1 MLIDDSAADVL
12 YFSPSLNCRT
22 ERKSHDGKNEV
33 AAFASCVVRV
43 RGRVPVPHRGGGGLL
58 AADLPAVIDGTLT
71 LTVAA
76 GVTETYEAALPAA
89 TTLVKTGPGTA
100 ILKAATT
107 AFAGRVDIREGTLTL
122 ADREAAGS
130 NTKIEVTGDAATLH
144 LNFPRPSGASQSQAF
159 FTGHD
164 VTIRGQGVDGKGAFR
179 YTATTEPPNANDDSM
194 LDTLTLSG
202 DAAIAIPSR
211 FGIKDALNLNGYTLA
226 RVDGTDAWMWYSPS
240 CQINAG
246 IISNAVG
253 IVRIQ
258 WMPAFTAPD
267 ETTLCMA
274 GGELSSWWQ
283 NRALPC
289 RLVLCGARVETLRGT
304 VESGNR
310 IASACAITA
319 DTKISPGSSE
329 YSLEFTGEMALG
341 ANLWKLGS
349 GTLYLNG
356 PIEPTVSGKNFTLS
370 DVGRVVCS
378 SNVTRRISS
387 GLLLTGASARLD
399 LEDGL
404 LNVGWVR
411 LGNGGAV
418 RNAFLQSGGEFI
430 VRGDTYVGEGNG
442 SYGAWMM
449 SGGMATFSNVVFV
462 SRRTGSEGLVW
473 QSGGTL
479 RTRGSSSYLHVGS
492 AGRGFVGVFGGAT
505 NDTRRSRYDSDRR
518 IVLGGETGGTGTL
531 VVSGAGSTVDTEVLL
546 LGMTNV
552 VAVTNIVA
560 VTDGAT
566 LKARRFYRSSGASSA
581 SDVYV
586 DGGTVMPTFW
596 TGWNNVDSTKEQFF
610 QRSPDFWTLGPNGM
624 AIDTSELDGGSES
637 DQTGSR
643 DSDWPHALSDATGQG
658 LATVTLPDADEAFAQ
673 ESYCGPAFVDI
684 EGPAG
689 SHGAAAMAAFDPAT
703 KKLTHVVVVSPGCG
717 YDETTRVYVR
727 SAAKTD
733 RYACS
738 YTLTGARAGGRL
750 VKRGAYGVALHGT
763 NTYTGGTVVE
773 AGRLTMKGEKSFPA
787 NTPLKVMDGAVFA
800 NANRALAVSTLGGAG
815 GTMTSCAGVTVGEA
829 LEITV
834 AELFA
839 ASGPLVVES
848 EVTFAEGVVV
858 RVTDPEN
865 LPAHQEAGARPFLRA
880 TGGFAGVVP
889 RLKLVD
895 ATGKAWK
902 TTRSGNVLRLAPER
916 GLLMLIR

>member
-1 MLIDDSAADVL
+1 M
-12 YFSPSLNCRT
+12 
-22 ERKSHDGKNEV
+22 
-33 AAFASCVVRV
+33 
-43 RGRVPVPHRGGGGLL
+43 RGACAGACPCSSWGGGGGLL

-107 AFAGRVDIREGTLTL
+107 VFTGRVDIREGTLTL
-122 ADREAAGS
+122 ADRDAAGS

-144 LNFPRPSGASQSQAF
+144 LNFPRPPDARQSNSF

-164 VTIRGQGVDGKGAFR
+164 VTIRGQGVGGKGAFR
-179 YTATTEPPNANDDSM
+179 YTATDSSSVFDDSM
-194 LDTLTLSG
+194 LEALTLSD

-211 FGIKDALNLNGYTLA
+211 FGIKSALHLNGHTLA
-226 RVDGTDAWMWYSPS
+226 RVDGGDVWMWFSTV
-240 CQINAG
+240 CQIDAG
-246 IISNAVG
+246 VISNAVG
-253 IVRIQ
+253 DVRIQ
-258 WMPAFTAPD
+258 GTPIFTSPD

-274 GGELSSWWQ
+274 GGSLSSWWQ
-283 NRALPC
+283 NLALPC
-289 RLVLCGARVETLRGT
+289 RLVLCGANVSILRGA
-304 VESGNR
+304 VEKGSRMTGTCE
-310 IASACAITA
+310 ILK
-319 DTKISPGSSE
+319 DTSISFGGSE
-329 YSLEFTGEMALG
+329 YSLELVGDMAQG
-341 ANLWKLGS
+341 ANLYQRGA

-356 PIEPTVSGKNFTLS
+356 PIEPTASGKNLQLF
-370 DVGRVVCS
+370 DAGRVVCS
-378 SNVTRRISS
+378 SNVARQISS
-387 GLLLTGASARLD
+387 GLILSGSSARVD

-404 LNVGWVR
+404 LNVGWAR
-411 LGNGGAV
+411 LGNGGKI
-418 RNAFLQSGGEFI
+418 RNAFFQSGGEFI
-430 VRGDTYVGEGNG
+430 VRGDTFVGEGDG
-442 SYGAWMM
+442 SFGAWLMA
-449 SGGMATFSNVVFV
+449 GGTATFSNAVNICKK
-462 SRRTGSEGLVW
+462 TESEGLIW
-473 QSGGTL
+473 QTGGTFRL
-479 RTRGSSSYLHVGS
+479 RGPDYTRLYVGR
-492 AGRGFVGVFGGAT
+492 AGRGFLGVFGGAT
-505 NDTRRSRYDSDRR
+505 NDTRRSRYASGTR
-518 IVLGGETGGTGTL
+518 IVLGGETGGRGTL
-531 VVSGAGSTVDTEVLL
+531 AVSGAGAIVDTEGLI
-546 LGMTNV
+546 LGETNV

-566 LKARRFYRSSGASSA
+566 LKARRFYRCSGASSA

-586 DGGTVMPTFW
+586 DGGTLMPTFW
-596 TGWNNVDSTKEQFF
+596 TGWNNLNSTHAQFL

-624 AIDTSELDGGSES
+624 AIDTSELDGSEG
-637 DQTGSR
+637 DQTGLL

-727 SAAKTD
+727 SAAKTG

-787 NTPLKVMDGAVFA
+787 NTPLKVMDGAVFS

-815 GTMTSCAGVTVGEA
+815 GTVTSCAGVTVGEA

-848 EVTFAEGVVV
+848 EVAFAEGVVV

-865 LPAHQEAGARPFLRA
+865 LPAHQEAGTRPFLRA

>member
-1 MLIDDSAADVL
+1 MAAKQN
-12 YFSPSLNCRT
+12 SLTGACEIT
-22 ERKSHDGKNEV
+22 KDTWVGS
-33 AAFASCVVRV
+33 
-43 RGRVPVPHRGGGGLL
+43 GGNARSLEL
-58 AADLPAVIDGTLT
+58 AGPLT
-71 LTVAA
+71 L
-76 GVTETYEAALPAA
+76 
-89 TTLVKTGPGTA
+89 
-100 ILKAATT
+100 
-107 AFAGRVDIREGTLTL
+107 
-122 ADREAAGS
+122 
-130 NTKIEVTGDAATLH
+130 
-144 LNFPRPSGASQSQAF
+144 GA
-159 FTGHD
+159 
-164 VTIRGQGVDGKGAFR
+164 K
-179 YTATTEPPNANDDSM
+179 
-194 LDTLTLSG
+194 
-202 DAAIAIPSR
+202 
-211 FGIKDALNLNGYTLA
+211 
-226 RVDGTDAWMWYSPS
+226 
-240 CQINAG
+240 
-246 IISNAVG
+246 
-253 IVRIQ
+253 
-258 WMPAFTAPD
+258 
-267 ETTLCMA
+267 
-274 GGELSSWWQ
+274 
-283 NRALPC
+283 
-289 RLVLCGARVETLRGT
+289 LRWG
-304 VESGNR
+304 
-310 IASACAITA
+310 
-319 DTKISPGSSE
+319 
-329 YSLEFTGEMALG
+329 
-341 ANLWKLGS
+341 GS
-349 GTLYLNG
+349 GELYLNG
-356 PIEPTVSGKNFTLS
+356 PIDMTNPVSGR
-370 DVGRVVCS
+370 DVYHGGGRIVCS
-378 SNVTRRISS
+378 SNVTRRVG
-387 GLLLTGASARLD
+387 GLVLTGASARLD
-399 LEDGL
+399 LSDGV
-404 LNVGWVR
+404 LNAGWVR
-411 LGNGGAV
+411 LGNAGAV
-418 RNAFLQSGGEFI
+418 RNAFLQSGGEFV

-479 RTRGSSSYLHVGS
+479 RTRGDFGYLHVGS

-505 NDTRRSRYDSDRR
+505 NDTRRSRYASGTR

-546 LGMTNV
+546 LGTTNV

-566 LKARRFYRSSGASSA
+566 LKARRFYRDSGASSA

-596 TGWNNVDSTKEQFF
+596 TGWNNSDSTSEKFL

-624 AIDTSELDGGSES
+624 AIDTSELDGSED
-637 DQTGSR
+637 DQTGR
-643 DSDWPHALSDATGQG
+643 HDSDWPHALSDATGQG

-717 YDETTRVYVR
+717 YDETPRVYVR

-787 NTPLKVMDGAVFA
+787 NTPLKVMDGAVFS

-815 GTMTSCAGVTVGEA
+815 GTVTSCAGVTVGEA

-839 ASGPLVVES
+839 ASGPLAVES
-848 EVTFAEGVVV
+848 EVAFAEGVVV

-880 TGGFAGVVP
+880 SGGFAGVVP